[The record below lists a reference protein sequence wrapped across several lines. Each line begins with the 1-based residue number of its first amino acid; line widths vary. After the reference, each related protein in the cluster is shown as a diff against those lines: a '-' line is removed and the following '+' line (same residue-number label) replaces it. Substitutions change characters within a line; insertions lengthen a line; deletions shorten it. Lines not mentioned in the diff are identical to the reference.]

1 MTGEGGVKR
10 IATWGVSAWLV
21 LGQVASALAQPAA
34 GAQPQDGFVPVSQTP
49 AVEQLPAAPLVIG
62 AYAFIWVALLAYLFV
77 LWRRLG
83 SVDRDLA
90 ALRRSIGER
99 Q

>member
-1 MTGEGGVKR
+1 MGEGGVKR

-21 LGQVASALAQPAA
+21 FGQVASALAQPAG
-34 GAQPQDGFVPVSQTP
+34 GAQAPDGFEPVSKLP

-62 AYAFIWVALLAYLFV
+62 AYAFIWVALLGYLLV

-90 ALRRSIGER
+90 ALRRAIAER

>member
-1 MTGEGGVKR
+1 
-10 IATWGVSAWLV
+10 VSAWLV
-21 LGQVASALAQPAA
+21 LGQVVSVFAQPAPGGRA
-34 GAQPQDGFVPVSQTP
+34 PDGFEPVSTLP

-62 AYAFIWVALLAYLFV
+62 AYAFIWVALLAYLFL
-77 LWRRLG
+77 LWRRLA

-90 ALRRSIGER
+90 ALRRVIEER

>member
-1 MTGEGGVKR
+1 VKR
-10 IATWGVSAWLV
+10 IAMWGVSAWLV
-21 LGQVASALAQPAA
+21 LGQVTSALAQPAA
-34 GAQPQDGFVPVSQTP
+34 GQPPDGFVPVSQTP
-49 AVEQLPAAPLVIG
+49 AVEHLPAAPLVIG